1 MRRLNSS
8 KIINKAEGYYNI
20 LKNQSVTRDKG
31 VNMIKKIYDFL
42 KNVLKELD
50 ENDTSTTMDQ
60 KFFMSND
67 SENLNH
73 KVDIEQPLDEVI
85 NPVNGILSN
94 NGWDINGNPNGT
106 SFHSATND
114 YSDSFGNSFNSDFGS
129 SFNDDFH
136 NN

>member
-1 MRRLNSS
+1 
-8 KIINKAEGYYNI
+8 
-20 LKNQSVTRDKG
+20 
-31 VNMIKKIYDFL
+31 MIKKIYDFL
-42 KNVLKELD
+42 KKVLIELD

-60 KFFMSND
+60 KLFMSND

-73 KVDIEQPLDEVI
+73 KVDIEQPIDEVI

-114 YSDSFGNSFNSDFGS
+114 YSDSFGNSFNSDFGNSFNSDFGS